1 MFLEG
6 NIDLY
11 KMTKILILI
20 CVELQCLIINILSGQ
35 WINDSK
41 NMGVNCMCVGCQ
53 DTIFLLPNWF
63 ELIQDVS
70 HSTL

>member
-35 WINDSK
+35 RINDSK
-41 NMGVNCMCVGCQ
+41 NMGVNCTCVGCQ